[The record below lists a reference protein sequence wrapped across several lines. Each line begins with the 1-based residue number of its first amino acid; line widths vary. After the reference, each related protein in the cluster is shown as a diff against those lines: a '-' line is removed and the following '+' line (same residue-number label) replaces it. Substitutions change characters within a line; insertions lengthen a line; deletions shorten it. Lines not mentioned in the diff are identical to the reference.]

1 MATSELTKS
10 KSTPTSLR
18 QRVATAGE
26 GAMASASRGAKEAA
40 RSGAAFT
47 KRHPLATVG
56 TVAGVALVAGA
67 LVDRA
72 LRHEPTLGEVL
83 KKTVSRQASRLSK
96 VAAEKAKKGASA
108 AGRTIS
114 HAMK

>member
-1 MATSELTKS
+1 MASSELTKS
-10 KSTPTSLR
+10 KTPSSLR
-18 QRVATAGE
+18 QRVATAGQ
-26 GAMASASRGAKEAA
+26 GALVSAERGAKEAV
-40 RSGAAFT
+40 RSGTAFT

-67 LVDRA
+67 LADRA

-83 KKTVSRQASRLSK
+83 KKTVARQASRLSK
-96 VAAEKAKKGASA
+96 AAASKAKQSASA